1 MNKILLQCDNLC
13 KRYQEGSV
21 QTDVL
26 HNVSFSVGEGE
37 MMAIVGSS
45 GSGKSTLLH
54 LLGGLDTP
62 TSGDV
67 IFNGQ
72 PMSKLSSAAKAELR
86 NQKLGFIYQFH
97 HLLPDFTALENVA
110 MPLLIGKKKP
120 AEINSRAL
128 EMLKAVGL
136 DHRAN
141 HRPSELSGGERQ
153 RVAIARALVNNP
165 RLVLA
170 DEPTG
175 NLDARNADSIFQ
187 LLGELNR
194 LQGTAFLVVT
204 HDLQLAKRMSRQ
216 LEMRDG
222 RLTAE
227 TEPDGGGVMAMPLSL
242 LIGLRFSRGRRR
254 GGMVSLISVISTI
267 GIALGVAVLIVGLS
281 AMNGFERELNN
292 RILAVVP
299 HGEIEAVDQPW
310 TNWQEAL
317 DHVQKVPGIA
327 AAAPYINFTGLVESG
342 ANLRAIQVKGVN
354 PQQEQRLSALPS
366 FVQGDAWRN
375 FKAGEQQ
382 IIIGKGVA
390 DALKVKQ
397 GDWVSIMIPN
407 SNPEHKLMQPKR
419 VRLHVAGILQLSGQL
434 DHSFA
439 MIPLADAQQYLDMGS
454 SVSGIALKMTDVF
467 NANKLVRDAGEVTN
481 SYVYIKSWIG
491 TYGYMYRDIQM
502 IRAIMYL
509 AMVLV
514 IGVACFNIVSTL
526 VMAVK
531 DKSGD
536 IAVLRTLG
544 AKDGLIRAIFVWY
557 GLLAGLFGSLCGVI
571 IGVVVSLQLTP
582 IIEWIEKL
590 IGHQFLSSDIYFID
604 FLPSELH
611 WLDVFYVLVTALL
624 LSLLA
629 SWYPARRASNIDPA
643 RVLSGQ

>member
-128 EMLKAVGL
+128 
-136 DHRAN
+136 
-141 HRPSELSGGERQ
+141 
-153 RVAIARALVNNP
+153 VNNP

-227 TEPDGGGVMAMPLSL
+227 LSL
-242 LIGLRFSRGRRR
+242 
-254 GGMVSLISVISTI
+254 M
-267 GIALGVAVLIVGLS
+267 
-281 AMNGFERELNN
+281 
-292 RILAVVP
+292 
-299 HGEIEAVDQPW
+299 
-310 TNWQEAL
+310 
-317 DHVQKVPGIA
+317 
-327 AAAPYINFTGLVESG
+327 G
-342 ANLRAIQVKGVN
+342 A
-354 PQQEQRLSALPS
+354 E
-366 FVQGDAWRN
+366 
-375 FKAGEQQ
+375 
-382 IIIGKGVA
+382 
-390 DALKVKQ
+390 
-397 GDWVSIMIPN
+397 
-407 SNPEHKLMQPKR
+407 
-419 VRLHVAGILQLSGQL
+419 
-434 DHSFA
+434 
-439 MIPLADAQQYLDMGS
+439 
-454 SVSGIALKMTDVF
+454 
-467 NANKLVRDAGEVTN
+467 
-481 SYVYIKSWIG
+481 
-491 TYGYMYRDIQM
+491 
-502 IRAIMYL
+502 
-509 AMVLV
+509 
-514 IGVACFNIVSTL
+514 
-526 VMAVK
+526 
-531 DKSGD
+531 
-536 IAVLRTLG
+536 
-544 AKDGLIRAIFVWY
+544 
-557 GLLAGLFGSLCGVI
+557 
-571 IGVVVSLQLTP
+571 
-582 IIEWIEKL
+582 
-590 IGHQFLSSDIYFID
+590 
-604 FLPSELH
+604 
-611 WLDVFYVLVTALL
+611 
-624 LSLLA
+624 
-629 SWYPARRASNIDPA
+629 
-643 RVLSGQ
+643 